1 MTTSNDYLNPDIP
14 GSEDNEVLSN
24 EELAAYLAELGL
36 GDDDI
41 EAIEESTENATKDQ
55 EFLDSDD
62 SDSEDT
68 PKELQEREAK
78 YNSIPV
84 ENDDEVL
91 DIEKLEDNAWFI
103 GSIWTKDEKGR
114 FKNEGRAAKLK
125 TEDQYMS
132 QLERAALARQ
142 VKKDNA
148 LKRKQ
153 RRIEIQRA
161 ALNQDLIDL
170 SQPISTE
177 HMKRLVYLLSK
188 KHIDLINKYH
198 TYITKRIEVLLS
210 ALTPITLRRA
220 FKKYPQAF
228 IVHPGFMYKAS
239 KKYGNGIMFW
249 VTPHIPYYIA
259 QGKEVEALKKEKAR
273 FLRGVDCAIL
283 RLETQKRLLADREV
297 SIAMAMIR
305 MPRKTYFNLLK
316 YNPFWFDLLINDLK
330 TKGEP

>member
-14 GSEDNEVLSN
+14 SSEDSEVLSN

-36 GDDDI
+36 GDDDM
-41 EAIEESTENATKDQ
+41 EAIEEDAESATKDQ
-55 EFLDSDD
+55 EFLDADD

-68 PKELQEREAK
+68 IEELKAREPK
-78 YNSIPV
+78 YNKIPV
-84 ENDDEVL
+84 EDDEVL
-91 DIEKLEDNAWFI
+91 DIEKLEDDAWFI

-114 FKNEGRAAKLK
+114 FKSEGRAAKLK
-125 TEDQYMS
+125 IEDQY
-132 QLERAALARQ
+132 LTRVERAALARQ

-198 TYITKRIEVLLS
+198 SYITKRIEVLLS

-220 FKKYPQAF
+220 FKRYPQAF

-259 QGKEVEALKKEKAR
+259 QGKEVEALKKEKAK
-273 FLRGVDCAIL
+273 FLRGIDCAIL